1 MKSCAF
7 AYFIS
12 ALCVHA
18 YNSPVLSFN
27 IPTMMYI
34 VRILSLMIVY
44 PTFRMADRDLNIRY
58 GNASNICNVKNPQT
72 YNHSKPRLIP
82 LLYHTRGGR

>member
-27 IPTMMYI
+27 IPTTMYI
-34 VRILSLMIVY
+34 VRILSLMIV
-44 PTFRMADRDLNIRY
+44 
-58 GNASNICNVKNPQT
+58 
-72 YNHSKPRLIP
+72 
-82 LLYHTRGGR
+82 